1 MVEVNLGLEAGSC
14 TYATLLLVNC
24 RMCLNTHPL
33 TQNTFFKTVLWGLVA
48 SGSFSL
54 DLKLNS
60 LPLRPCWERTENGWR
75 HKFHFKTLF
84 RLIRPEIRWRLGTA
98 AVWMQQILWN
108 NLPYWI
114 NFNLTVS
121 KMLKPVEILP
131 AETMRPRKPTQNLS
145 LH

>member
-1 MVEVNLGLEAGSC
+1 MVEVNSGLEAGLC

-24 RMCLNTHPL
+24 RMCLNTHTL
-33 TQNTFFKTVLWGLVA
+33 RTHFLKMVLWGLVA

-60 LPLRPCWERTENGWR
+60 HPLRLCWERTENGWR
-75 HKFHFKTLF
+75 RKIHIKTLF
-84 RLIRPEIRWRLGTA
+84 RMIRPEIMWRLGTA
-98 AVWMQQILWN
+98 AVWTQRILGN

-114 NFNLTVS
+114 NFNLTLS

-131 AETMRPRKPTQNLS
+131 AETMWPRKPTQNLS